1 MLPYMAEYA
10 CYRPPIT
17 GGRGPVG
24 CLSTR
29 RPLQITLS
37 VRSSNHLAFY
47 ALSCNILA
55 KLAYMRFLTQYIYFF
70 FHWGLM
76 DHIGELRSQKQFGTN
91 NGINNGDRRENCI
104 SHSVIS
110 TDIRLPS
117 VIEFY
122 FNPLQRSTLP

>member
-24 CLSTR
+24 CLSAR

-55 KLAYMRFLTQYIYFF
+55 KLAYMRFLTQYLFF
-70 FHWGLM
+70 SF
-76 DHIGELRSQKQFGTN
+76 IGAQWIILANGDFKNNLATN
-91 NGINNGDRRENCI
+91 NW
-104 SHSVIS
+104 
-110 TDIRLPS
+110 
-117 VIEFY
+117 
-122 FNPLQRSTLP
+122 